1 MPKYDPDKIAHL
13 QSTLLCWRA
22 HLYDVVESAKR
33 AAMALDEPL
42 SALAQI
48 EAEAAAEQA

>member
-13 QSTLLCWRA
+13 KTTLLCWRQ
-22 HLYDVVESAKR
+22 HLYSVVESAKH

-48 EAEAAAEQA
+48 EAEATAEQA